1 MFVTKLAVF
10 CVGFFTEKMEILQE
24 IDRLQAELNALRP
37 LDREREGRVMQKLQL
52 DWNFHSNHL
61 EGNSL
66 TYGETKALILFGIT
80 AQGKPLKDHI
90 EMTEHDE
97 AIKWVEELIKE
108 QRPLTEKFIRELH
121 ELLLKKP
128 YQVDAITPD
137 GKPTKKWV
145 KVGEYKTT
153 PNNVITVTGE
163 PFYFATPEETPAMMT
178 DLIEWYRTEQE
189 KKELHPLQLAAL
201 FHYKFVRIH
210 PFDDGNGRTARILM
224 NFILMQ
230 HGLPPV
236 IIKTE
241 DKKSHFAALRQ
252 ADAGLLE
259 PFTEYIGE
267 NLVWSLELMIRG
279 AKGENIEDFEDLFK
293 ESWVLKEKLDFRSKQ
308 LKESIK
314 ELEILRE
321 KKSEDSE
328 AVKILTGASKKMTD
342 ISKVLKE
349 FSASIPKIKKG
360 IKAVERFIEIYNKI
374 KAKHPNEK
382 EEDILKLASKEE
394 IAEMWQIALESK
406 DKALLDILQDSLG
419 EITDV
424 E

>member
-1 MFVTKLAVF
+1 M
-10 CVGFFTEKMEILQE
+10 CSFFTEKMEILQQIE
-24 IDRLQAELNALRP
+24 RLRAELDALRP

-66 TYGETKALILFGIT
+66 TYGETILLILEDRASG
-80 AQGKPLKDHI
+80 GKPMKDYEEMRWHNEALKY
-90 EMTEHDE
+90 
-97 AIKWVEELIKE
+97 VEESVKE
-108 QRPLTEKFIRELH
+108 DRPLTGAFIREIHKIILQRPSFNKAETH
-121 ELLLKKP
+121 
-128 YQVDAITPD
+128 D
-137 GKPTKKWV
+137 GKPARKRITP
-145 KVGEYKTT
+145 GIYKEKPNHVRTT
-153 PNNVITVTGE
+153 TNEI
-163 PFYFATPEETPAMMT
+163 FYFATPEETGAKMT

-236 IIKTE
+236 VIKTE
-241 DKKSHFAALRQ
+241 DKNSYFAALRQ

-259 PFTEYIGE
+259 PFIEYIGE
-267 NLVWSLELMIRG
+267 NLVWSLELMVRG
-279 AKGENIEDFEDLFK
+279 AKGEVVEDFEDLFK

-308 LKESIK
+308 LKELVK
-314 ELEILRE
+314 ELKLPIE
-321 KKSEDSE
+321 KKLEDSE
-328 AVKILTGASKKMTD
+328 VKEILTGASKKMTD
-342 ISKVLKE
+342 ISKVLTE
-349 FSASIPKIKKG
+349 FSTSIPRIKKG
-360 IKAVERFIEIYNKI
+360 IKAGERFIEIYNKI
-374 KAKHPNEK
+374 KAKHPDEK

-394 IAEMWQIALESK
+394 IAEMRQIALEMK
-406 DKALLDILQDSLG
+406 DKALLDILQDGLG
-419 EITDV
+419 EITDA